1 MIYEEF
7 RDKCIR
13 DNHIQANQLDI
24 NDGKT
29 NVKAAM
35 CVSSVFDYVLIL
47 VFGRVFRVLYGFY
60 HFQVVISGFRG
71 TSYPDD
77 QLLQKQVY
85 EPLVSPVATILGQGV
100 VYELFLCRGVLRGS
114 TLPPCDVS
122 FVSPAV
128 ATRFRIEGARLSR
141 AKQEGLAHLFF
152 NPCITLSTR
161 LVIGRVIFSLNI

>member
-1 MIYEEF
+1 M
-7 RDKCIR
+7 
-13 DNHIQANQLDI
+13 
-24 NDGKT
+24 
-29 NVKAAM
+29 
-35 CVSSVFDYVLIL
+35 
-47 VFGRVFRVLYGFY
+47 
-60 HFQVVISGFRG
+60 VVSGFRG

-85 EPLVSPVATILGQGV
+85 EPLVGPVVAAVLGQGV
-100 VYELFLCRGVLRGS
+100 VYELFPRRGVLRGS

-128 ATRFRIEGARLSR
+128 ATRFRMEGARLSR

-161 LVIGRVIFSLNI
+161 LVAGRVVFSLST